1 LPFKGQEHRV
11 TATERP
17 METKELLTRG
27 AQWLGVL
34 ILVVA
39 AMPLLAVAAL
49 VLRTILVPVALIGV
63 VGGCLLYCVY
73 PRFREWAR
81 HGPHHTHGA
90 PS

>member
-1 LPFKGQEHRV
+1 
-11 TATERP
+11 
-17 METKELLTRG
+17 MDTKELLTRG

-39 AMPLLAVAAL
+39 AMPLLAVVAW
-49 VLRTILVPVALIGV
+49 VLRIFIVPVAFVGV
-63 VGGCLLYCVY
+63 VGGCFLYCVY

-81 HGPHHTHGA
+81 DGLHHTHGA